1 MAKLILSLEN
11 KLLGEYRLDKE
22 RTSIGRRPAN
32 DIYIDNLAVSGEHA
46 AILKVGNDYYVQD
59 LDSTNGTYVN
69 SKAIKQ
75 YHLKNAD
82 VIDFGKYKLEYINE
96 QVSAPSA
103 QSEIKASLEK
113 ISELMKNEN
122 NTSQK
127 MPFPSLVTTST
138 KMQGSHTDTKI
149 NNITLNATAKIQV
162 LNGSSVGKE
171 LVLNKTLTTLGEMGA
186 QLAVIT
192 KRSDGY
198 YVTHIEG
205 NDFPR
210 VNGNSIGGQTCILN
224 NHDVIELDGVK
235 MEFYLDKVPF

>member
-113 ISELMKNEN
+113 ISELMKRTKAAFEEAALK
-122 NTSQK
+122 TK
-127 MPFPSLVTTST
+127 YKPRLTEPFAKNGYIKGLGPADELG
-138 KMQGSHTDTKI
+138 KAAFDTKTGEI
-149 NNITLNATAKIQV
+149 SPAIRTRVGFCIL
-162 LNGSSVGKE
+162 SVIEIIPIDVKKFKKE
-171 LVLNKTLTTLGEMGA
+171 KEEFTKKSFEA
-186 QLAVIT
+186 
-192 KRSDGY
+192 KRSK
-198 YVTHIEG
+198 
-205 NDFPR
+205 
-210 VNGNSIGGQTCILN
+210 ILN
-224 NHDVIELDGVK
+224 DWFYQLIESANLKSNIPPDLK
-235 MEFYLDKVPF
+235 